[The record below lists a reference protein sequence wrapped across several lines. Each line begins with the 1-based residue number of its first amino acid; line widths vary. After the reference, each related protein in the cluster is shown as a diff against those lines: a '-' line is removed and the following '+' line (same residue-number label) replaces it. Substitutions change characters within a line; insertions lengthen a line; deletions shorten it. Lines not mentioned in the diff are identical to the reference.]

1 MRMIFFVI
9 KFETS
14 NSLIFTCSFERES
27 EKNYFIESSGSY
39 KKQERGEKITNKKRK
54 SLPNQKKPA
63 HTKIKRRERQKKK
76 R

>member
-1 MRMIFFVI
+1 L
-9 KFETS
+9 K
-14 NSLIFTCSFERES
+14 
-27 EKNYFIESSGSY
+27 EKVKKIILSRAADPI